1 MDKKEKGLLITGI
14 VIAGGLGLYYLFEN
28 KGKFSIGYVPNY
40 TGTNVAEFVSGFG
53 NNSPTNSVNTS
64 CPSGYTYAN
73 GVCNLNTVS
82 CPSGY
87 TLSNGECLQNQPT
100 TTTATPAYNTN
111 ISYYDTG
118 STVLQGLN
126 TGLNSLVR
134 SLENTSGFYTNSSSV
149 LQACQDVA
157 QRVNDYFP
165 NNSLVPQFVTAYTTA
180 YQNGNIGS
188 VYQQALSGAYN
199 DIQFINNFIQ
209 LVNSGYGVSSATTA
223 TSAYNTNISY
233 YDTGSTVLKG
243 LNTGLDSIISSLF
256 NMTGF
261 YTNPSSVLQACQDI
275 AQRVND
281 YFPNN
286 TLVPQFV
293 TAYTTAYN
301 NSTIGSVF
309 KQAQS
314 GAYNDIQFIN
324 NFIQLVNSGYGLSSA
339 TTATATATPATVTFS
354 GTAGALNGTLFTI
367 SGSGNTLSG
376 STDIGYTAGG
386 SNWVSSGAITY
397 SNGSF
402 SGSLGNVGGTLTTI
416 SGSGNTLVGS
426 TDTGWVLNNGQS
438 SWQNSGSITYNPSNN
453 TFSGSIGDVQGST
466 FVLYGQGNQL
476 VSQVNTNTLGSSG
489 SGWQPAGSITAT
501 QS

>member
-1 MDKKEKGLLITGI
+1 MDKKEKDLLIVGI
-14 VIAGGLGLYYLFEN
+14 IIAGGLGLYYLFED

-40 TGTNVAEFVSGFG
+40 AGTNVSEFVSGFG
-53 NNSPTNSVNTS
+53 NNSPANSVNTS

-100 TTTATPAYNTN
+100 TATATP
-111 ISYYDTG
+111 
-118 STVLQGLN
+118 
-126 TGLNSLVR
+126 
-134 SLENTSGFYTNSSSV
+134 
-149 LQACQDVA
+149 
-157 QRVNDYFP
+157 
-165 NNSLVPQFVTAYTTA
+165 
-180 YQNGNIGS
+180 
-188 VYQQALSGAYN
+188 
-199 DIQFINNFIQ
+199 
-209 LVNSGYGVSSATTA
+209 
-223 TSAYNTNISY
+223 AYNTNISY

-243 LNTGLDSIISSLF
+243 LNTGINSIVNSLDSMS
-256 NMTGF
+256 GF
-261 YTNPSSVLQACQDI
+261 YNSPSSVLQACQDV

-293 TAYTTAYN
+293 TAYTTAYQN
-301 NSTIGSVF
+301 GTIGSVF
-309 KQAQS
+309 KQALS
-314 GAYNDIQFIN
+314 GAYNNIQFIN
-324 NFIQLVNSGYGLSSA
+324 NFIQLVNSGYGVSSA
-339 TTATATATPATVTFS
+339 TTATPTATTATPANVTFS
-354 GTAGALNGTLFTI
+354 GSAGNLNGTLFTI
-367 SGSGNTLSG
+367 SGSGNTLSS
-376 STDIGYTAGG
+376 STDAGYVSGT

-402 SGSLGNVGGTLTTI
+402 SGSLGNVNGSLTII
-416 SGSGNTLVGS
+416 SASGNTLIGH
-426 TDTGWVLNNGQS
+426 TDTGWVLQDGS
-438 SWQNSGSITYNPSNN
+438 GWQNTGSITYNPSNN

-466 FVLYGQGNQL
+466 FVLYGQGNKL